1 MASSDPQYS
10 LNLVL
15 PSVTLALQW
24 FDSLPHWDLLW
35 LPLGLES
42 GPRYGLTLILNTG

>member
-1 MASSDPQYS
+1 M
-10 LNLVL
+10 
-15 PSVTLALQW
+15 W

-42 GPRYGLTLILNTG
+42 GPRYDLTLILNTQADSGPHCVLTLFITGP